1 MSDSLVYPR
10 TRPKSLVF
18 YVRAQGILRLDPL
31 AILAVITVV
40 AILGGATVLGRR
52 LLEQARWQRPLQF
65 LPDPVPP
72 QWQAIILDNIPF
84 ARQLGESDLERL
96 LKLTQVFLDQK
107 HVEGAGGLE
116 VTEQIRV
123 TIAAGA
129 CVLLLWMP
137 DVGCYPLLRT
147 VIVYPGAMVPR
158 YAGGGGT
165 RHPDPILGQSWGSG
179 VVILSWD
186 SALHGVFDPR
196 DGQNLVMHE
205 FAHQLDQED
214 GEADGVPVGLK
225 AASLKTWARVMERRY
240 RRLVKAHRRNLK
252 SVLDQ
257 YGATN
262 RAEFFA
268 VATEAFFEKPRQ
280 LRNKKPDLYD
290 ALADFYGVDP
300 VDAGLAPDGKPR
312 STD

>member
-1 MSDSLVYPR
+1 MGV
-10 TRPKSLVF
+10 
-18 YVRAQGILRLDPL
+18 
-31 AILAVITVV
+31 LAVIAVI

-52 LLEQARWQRPLQF
+52 FLERVRWQRPLQF
-65 LPDPVPP
+65 LPDPVPG
-72 QWQAIILDNIPF
+72 QWRSIVLDNIPF
-84 ARQLGESDLERL
+84 ARQLDDSDLERL
-96 LKLTQVFLDQK
+96 LKLTQVFLHEK
-107 HVEGAGGLE
+107 HFEGAGGLE
-116 VTEQIRV
+116 LTEEIRV

-158 YAGGGGT
+158 YAGSSAT

-186 SALHGVFDPR
+186 STRHGVFDPR
-196 DGQNLVMHE
+196 DGKNLVLHE

-214 GEADGVPVGLK
+214 GEADGVPVGLR
-225 AASLKTWARVMERRY
+225 AASLKTWGRVMEQRY
-240 RRLVKAHRRNLK
+240 SWLVKARRK
-252 SVLDQ
+252 GRESVLDQ

-280 LRNKKPDLYD
+280 LRGKKPDLYEV
-290 ALADFYGVDP
+290 LADFYGVDP
-300 VDAGLAPDGKPR
+300 VEAGLAPD
-312 STD
+312 